1 MILLVRDSGLVGGC
15 GCGYR
20 GGMNFKVVVH
30 PEASGGYWGEIPA
43 LAGCYSQGETVA
55 ELVENLR
62 EAAIGYLE
70 VLRAEGRTP
79 DPEVQILEL
88 AV

>member
-1 MILLVRDSGLVGGC
+1 MVLRGRNRALVGWY

-20 GGMNFKVVVH
+20 AGMKFKVVVH

-43 LAGCYSQGETVA
+43 LAGCYSQGETVG

-88 AV
+88 AL

>member
-1 MILLVRDSGLVGGC
+1 
-15 GCGYR
+15 
-20 GGMNFKVVVH
+20 MNFKVIVH
-30 PEASGGYWGEIPA
+30 PEPSGGYWGEIPA
-43 LAGCYSQGETVA
+43 LAGCYSQGETVE
-55 ELVENLR
+55 ELVANLR
-62 EAAIGYLE
+62 EAATGYLE

>member
-1 MILLVRDSGLVGGC
+1 
-15 GCGYR
+15 
-20 GGMNFKVVVH
+20 MNFKVVVH
-30 PEASGGYWGEIPA
+30 PEPGGGFWGEVPA
-43 LAGCYSQGETVA
+43 LAGCYSQGETVEEMMA
-55 ELVENLR
+55 NLR
-62 EAAIGYLE
+62 EAAAGYLE